1 MRTVF
6 ARARFAPMCTVTAA
20 PTVDITTPPV
30 DFRTLHHIRLKGMEL
45 DEFMPITDF
54 NNSPFLPAVK
64 KVLTKAGYT
73 EPTPIQAQA
82 WPIAIGKRDMISV
95 AKTGSGKTCAYLL
108 PAIHELMLNSQN
120 KSKEPCDVSVFV
132 LAPTRE
138 LCLQIM
144 EQINTYIGAVP
155 EVKPAFSRDRRG
167 RGRDRDRDRRGP
179 EGPSSTGLNAI
190 ALYGGSDRNKQIRTL
205 QRRDTQ
211 IVVGTPGRC
220 NDLMEAGALSLRNVT
235 YVVLDEADRMLD
247 MGFEPQIS
255 QLLQETDRLRR
266 QTLCFTATWPKE
278 VQSLAMTYLKNP
290 VQVNIGESDLLTANT
305 SIDQN
310 IRFVEERDKYYE
322 LETLL
327 GELKEK
333 FLIDQE
339 LKLSE
344 ASNASAAPDATT
356 SFRGPNKFMTSRRT
370 EPKVIIFSSRKA
382 SCDEVC
388 FYLSGKGYQGVNSL
402 HGDKSQGQRD
412 RVMQAFR
419 KGYCNYL
426 VATDV
431 AARGLDVSDIDVV
444 VNLDMPQ
451 NIEDYVHRIGRT
463 ARGSNAHGAAYT
475 FFTKNDY
482 KLGRDL
488 VNVMKRSKQ
497 EVPEELA
504 RYDRPDRPSYGHSRY
519 GSSGGGGRGGRGSF
533 SRGGGGGYGGG
544 RHGGGGGGGFGSRQ
558 GSYEGDQSFRR
569 GPGSDMSSEHIGRA
583 VQGGLGDSGGFRQG
597 RSHRD
602 RDGDRDRFSGSD
614 RDRGFGGR
622 GGSSYGGSRSGD
634 YQGGGRGGSFKDA
647 GKFGHRDGG
656 FGGGGQWGGS
666 GRGSRRGMSSGGG
679 SNFGRGGGAGEFEY
693 AQPGDFPEG
702 VSYFKKIDAQSD
714 SK

>member
-1 MRTVF
+1 MLGRCLSRTAFKTVF
-6 ARARFAPMCTVTAA
+6 TRVRFSPLCTNVTAI
-20 PTVDITTPPV
+20 PTAATAIPQVEV
-30 DFRTLHHIRLKGMEL
+30 DFRTKHHIRLKGMEP
-45 DEFMPITDF
+45 DEFMPFTDF
-54 NNSPFLPAVK
+54 NSTPFLPAVK
-64 KVLTKAGYT
+64 TVLSKAGYT

-108 PAIHELMLNSQN
+108 PAIHELMLN
-120 KSKEPCDVSVFV
+120 KKEKGKVSSDVNVFV

-144 EQINTYIGAVP
+144 EQVNTYIGAAP
-155 EVKPAFSRDRRG
+155 EAKPSYNRNNRG
-167 RGRDRDRDRRGP
+167 RGRDRDRYQPDKA
-179 EGPSSTGLNAI
+179 SITGINAM

-211 IVVGTPGRC
+211 IIVGTPGRC
-220 NDLMEAGALSLRNVT
+220 NDLMEAGVLSLRNVR

-255 QLLQETDRLRR
+255 QLLQETDREKR

-278 VQSLAMTYLKNP
+278 VQSLAMTYLKKP
-290 VQVNIGESDLLTANT
+290 VQINIGESDLLTANT
-305 SIDQN
+305 SITQN
-310 IRFVEERDKYYE
+310 IRFVEERDKFYE

-327 GELKEK
+327 GELK
-333 FLIDQE
+333 QE
-339 LKLSE
+339 YLTTQEVKLSE
-344 ASNASAAPDATT
+344 AGEGANTEIAP
-356 SFRGPNKFMTSRRT
+356 SFRGQNKFLSSRRT

-388 FYLSGKGYQGVNSL
+388 FYLTGKGYNGVNSL
-402 HGDKSQGQRD
+402 HGDKSQGMRD

-444 VNLDMPQ
+444 INLDMPQ

-463 ARGSNAHGAAYT
+463 CRGSNTDGAAHT

-497 EVPEELA
+497 EVPEELK
-504 RYDRPDRPSYGHSRY
+504 RYDVGDRPSYGHSRY
-519 GSSGGGGRGGRGSF
+519 GGGSRGGGRNSYGRGGG
-533 SRGGGGGYGGG
+533 GGGGGYGRQGG
-544 RHGGGGGGGFGSRQ
+544 GGGGGGGFGSRQ
-558 GSYEGDQSFRR
+558 GGYGGRDQSYSR
-569 GPGSDMSSEHIGRA
+569 GPGKGMSSDHIGRA
-583 VQGGLGDSGGFRQG
+583 VQDHGGFRQQG
-597 RSHRD
+597 NSYRD
-602 RDGDRDRFSGSD
+602 NDRFS
-614 RDRGFGGR
+614 
-622 GGSSYGGSRSGD
+622 RSGG
-634 YQGGGRGGSFKDA
+634 GGGRGEYNGGGGRGESSGKYGYKDA
-647 GKFGHRDGG
+647 GKFGHRDGAKS
-656 FGGGGQWGGS
+656 QWGGRDGYAAS
-666 GRGSRRGMSSGGG
+666 GRRGMSNSGGSRSR
-679 SNFGRGGGAGEFEY
+679 SNEYEY
-693 AQPGDFPEG
+693 AEPSDFPSG
-702 VSYFKKIDAQSD
+702 GDHASYFKKLDV
-714 SK
+714 

>member
-1 MRTVF
+1 
-6 ARARFAPMCTVTAA
+6 MCSSAA
-20 PTVDITTPPV
+20 AFPVDIPQTATTPEVPV
-30 DFRTLHHIRLKGMEL
+30 DFRTKHHIRLKGIEEEDYL
-45 DEFMPITDF
+45 PFLNFNDTPFMP
-54 NNSPFLPAVK
+54 AVQ

-82 WPIAIGKRDMISV
+82 WPIAMAKRDMISV

-108 PAIHELMLNSQN
+108 PAIHELMVN
-120 KSKEPCDVSVFV
+120 KKENPSTEVSVFV

-144 EQINTYIGAVP
+144 EQVSKYTGAAP
-155 EVKPAFSRDRRG
+155 EANQPTFSRHRG
-167 RGRDRDRDRRGP
+167 RGRDNRDQQLQQQGK
-179 EGPSSTGLNAI
+179 STTGINAL

-211 IVVGTPGRC
+211 IIVGTPGRC
-220 NDLMEAGALSLRNVT
+220 NDLMESGVLSLRNVK

-255 QLLQETDRLRR
+255 QLLQETDRERR

-278 VQSLAMTYLKNP
+278 VQKLAMTYLKTP
-290 VQVNIGESDLLTANT
+290 VQINIGESDLLTANS
-305 SIDQN
+305 SIAQN
-310 IRFVEERDKYYE
+310 IRFVEERDKLYE

-327 GELKEK
+327 GNLKEQY
-333 FLIDQE
+333 LTRQE

-344 ASNASAAPDATT
+344 GSGAGATQVPDAAP
-356 SFRGPNKFMTSRRT
+356 SFRGQNKFLTQRRT

-382 SCDEVC
+382 ACDDVA
-388 FYLSGKGYQGVNSL
+388 FYLTSKGYNGVNSL
-402 HGDKSQGQRD
+402 HGDKSQGMRD

-444 VNLDMPQ
+444 VNMDMPQ

-463 ARGSNAHGAAYT
+463 CRGNNTDGEAYT

-497 EVPEELA
+497 EVPVELQK
-504 RYDRPDRPSYGHSRY
+504 YDTPERESYGHSRY
-519 GSSGGGGRGGRGSF
+519 GNSRGGGRNSYGRGG
-533 SRGGGGGYGGG
+533 GGGGGYGRDRGNYGG
-544 RHGGGGGGGFGSRQ
+544 GYGGGGGFGSRSGGGYDRGNQ
-558 GSYEGDQSFRR
+558 GYSNRY
-569 GPGSDMSSEHIGRA
+569 PGGNMSSEHIGRA
-583 VQGGLGDSGGFRQG
+583 IQNGGGDDDGGFRQG
-597 RSHRD
+597 RNYRD
-602 RDGDRDRFSGSD
+602 SDRYSDRGYRGGGGGGRDSFRDGFSS
-614 RDRGFGGR
+614 GGR
-622 GGSSYGGSRSGD
+622 GGG
-634 YQGGGRGGSFKDA
+634 
-647 GKFGHRDGG
+647 DGG
-656 FGGGGQWGGS
+656 FRQRGNDRGS
-666 GRGSRRGMSSGGG
+666 DREGSRRGAFNNNNNNNS
-679 SNFGRGGGAGEFEY
+679 RGGGNSRDYEY
-693 AQPGDFPEG
+693 ADSRDFPEA
-702 VSYFKKIDAQSD
+702 VSYFKKLDTQE
-714 SK
+714 K